1 MKETVMP
8 ERRQL
13 LLAAGLLP
21 LTLHRHA
28 AAQAA
33 AAPIRIGQSA
43 PLTGTHSVLGLAY
56 KAAALAVFK
65 EANAAPGGVNGRR
78 IELVSLDDQDQPER
92 TAINAKLLASEHQVS
107 ALFGFVGA
115 GADRVG
121 ARAAAEEGLP
131 YIAPMSGSVEL
142 RTPQSPRTYTF
153 RASHADEVRYIVRH
167 TETIGVTRLA
177 MVYEYNFLGWELRD
191 TLLDTLSAKQ
201 QATTAF
207 TSIDR
212 EGSEYSIPGA
222 VAIVMAR
229 QPEAIILGSNY
240 VATAKFVRAVR
251 EAGFKGYFYT
261 LSTVGSQGLVASL
274 GSLVSGISV
283 TQVVPFPLSDVSPA
297 SRQHRA
303 FCERHGLQPSFH
315 SMEAWLSASM
325 LVDAFKRAKA
335 FSPTGI
341 SEALDAAPARDFGGF
356 VGQWRSSKPNP
367 KAFVSITVY
376 TRDGKLIT

>member
-1 MKETVMP
+1 MP

>member
-1 MKETVMP
+1 MP
-8 ERRQL
+8 DRRQL
-13 LLAAGLLP
+13 LLATGLLP
-21 LTLHRHA
+21 LALHRNA
-28 AAQAA
+28 SAQTTTNTV
-33 AAPIRIGQSA
+33 RIGQSA

-56 KAAALAVFK
+56 RAAALAVFK
-65 EANAAPGGVNGRR
+65 DANAAAGSVNGRR

-92 TAINAKLLASEHQVS
+92 AAINAKLLASEHQVS
-107 ALFGFVGA
+107 AFFGFVGA
-115 GADRVG
+115 GADRIG

-142 RTPQSPRTYTF
+142 RTPQSPRTYTY

-191 TLLDTLSAKQ
+191 TLLESLSPQQ
-201 QATTAF
+201 QASATF

-229 QPEAIILGSNY
+229 RPEAIILGSNY

-274 GSLVSGISV
+274 GPLVAGISV

-297 SRQHRA
+297 SRLHRA

-315 SMEAWLSASM
+315 SMEAWLSATM
-325 LVDAFKRAKA
+325 LVEAIRRAKA
-335 FSPTGI
+335 TTPAGI
-341 SEALDAAPARDFGGF
+341 AEALELMPARDFGGF
-356 VGQWRSSKPNP
+356 VGQWRASKPNP
-367 KAFVSITVY
+367 KAFVSLTVY
-376 TRDGKLIT
+376 TREGKLIT

>member
-1 MKETVMP
+1 MP
-8 ERRQL
+8 DRRQL

-21 LTLHRHA
+21 LTLHRTA

-33 AAPIRIGQSA
+33 AAAIRIGQSA

-56 KAAALAVFK
+56 RAAALAVFK
-65 EANAAPGGVNGRR
+65 DANAAPGGVNGRR

-142 RTPQSPRTYTF
+142 RTPQSPRTYTY

-167 TETIGVTRLA
+167 TETVGVTRLA

-191 TLLDTLSAKQ
+191 TLLESLSLKQ
-201 QATTAF
+201 QASTTF

-251 EAGFKGYFYT
+251 DAGFKGYFYT

-325 LVDAFKRAKA
+325 LVDTLKRAKTA
-335 FSPTGI
+335 TPTGI
-341 SEALDAAPARDFGGF
+341 AEALDATPARDFGGF

-367 KAFVSITVY
+367 RAFVSLTVY
-376 TRDGKLIT
+376 NRDGKLIT

>member
-1 MKETVMP
+1 MP
-8 ERRQL
+8 DRRQL
-13 LLAAGLLP
+13 VLAGGLMP
-21 LTLHRHA
+21 LTLHRTA

-33 AAPIRIGQSA
+33 ASVIRIGQSA
-43 PLTGTHSVLGLAY
+43 PLSGTHSVLGLAY
-56 KAAALAVFK
+56 QAAALAVFK
-65 EANAAPGGVNGRR
+65 DANAAPGGINGRR
-78 IELVSLDDQDQPER
+78 VELVSLDDQDQPER

-142 RTPQSPRTYTF
+142 RTPQSPRTYTY

-167 TETIGVTRLA
+167 TETLGVKRLA

-191 TLLDTLSAKQ
+191 TLLESLSPQQ
-201 QATTAF
+201 QASTTF

-212 EGSEYSIPGA
+212 EGSPYSVPGA

-229 QPEAIILGSNY
+229 RPDAIILGSNY
-240 VATAKFVRAVR
+240 VASAQFVRAVR
-251 EAGFKGYFYT
+251 EAGFNGYFYT

-274 GSLVSGISV
+274 GPLVSGISV
-283 TQVVPFPLSDVSPA
+283 TQVVPFPLSDVSPV
-297 SRQHRA
+297 SRQHRV

-325 LVDAFKRAKA
+325 LVDTLKRAKTA
-335 FSPTGI
+335 NSTGI
-341 SEALDAAPARDFGGF
+341 ADALDATPARDFGGF
-356 VGQWRSSKPNP
+356 VGQWRASKPNP

>member
-1 MKETVMP
+1 MP
-8 ERRQL
+8 DRRQL
-13 LLAAGLLP
+13 LLAAGLMP
-21 LTLHRHA
+21 LTLHRTA
-28 AAQAA
+28 TAQAA
-33 AAPIRIGQSA
+33 AAVIRIGQSA
-43 PLTGTHSVLGLAY
+43 PLTGTYSVLGLAY
-56 KAAALAVFK
+56 RAAALAVFK
-65 EANAAPGGVNGRR
+65 DANAAAGAVNGRR

-92 TAINAKLLASEHQVS
+92 AAVNAKLLASEHQVS
-107 ALFGFVGA
+107 AFFGFVGA

-142 RTPQSPRTYTF
+142 RTPQSPRTYTY

-191 TLLDTLSAKQ
+191 TLLETLSPKQ
-201 QATTAF
+201 QASTTF

-229 QPEAIILGSNY
+229 QPEAIILGNNY

-261 LSTVGSQGLVASL
+261 LSTVGSQGLVLSL
-274 GSLVSGISV
+274 GALVAGISV

-297 SRQHRA
+297 SRLHRA

-315 SMEAWLSASM
+315 SMEAWLSATM
-325 LVDAFKRAKA
+325 LVDALKRAKA
-335 FSPTGI
+335 FTATGI
-341 SEALDAAPARDFGGF
+341 ADALEAMPARDFGGF
-356 VGQWRSSKPNP
+356 VGQWRASKPNP
-367 KAFVSITVY
+367 KAFVSLTVY
-376 TRDGKLIT
+376 NRDGKLIT